1 MVGIIDSDTHISEG
15 ETMWAMIDKEMLPRR
30 PVLLRAP
37 EDTLYGPRNAFW
49 LIDGSIFPKPNGK
62 GSFRLIT
69 PSASKLESARGD
81 IHLAYR
87 EMTDIPGRL
96 GDMDKLGVQT
106 QVVFPTLFLIYITDD
121 AALDIALARA
131 YNRFLAQACE
141 RSAGRMRWVVVPP
154 LHSTEESVKE
164 IRWGKDHGAVGVFF
178 RGIEGL
184 RTLDNPYFAP
194 IYRAASDTELPI
206 LIHTGAGCPLF
217 LQLFDVE
224 RNHTFGHSRVQPLF
238 AFRDLI
244 HNKIPEEFPKL
255 KFGFIEASAG
265 WVPFMLHILKRLFR
279 DKWKFSSDQDMFREY
294 RIFVACE
301 ADEDVSYIAQYT
313 GEDHL
318 VIGSDYG
325 HQDPSEERHLVG
337 AMRAREDIP
346 RQLTDKIFFDN
357 PKLLYPL
364 N

>member
-1 MVGIIDSDTHISEG
+1 MVGIIDSDTHIAEG

-164 IRWGKDHGAVGVFF
+164 IRWGK
-178 RGIEGL
+178 I
-184 RTLDNPYFAP
+184 TAP
-194 IYRAASDTELPI
+194 SEFSFAASKACGRSTI
-206 LIHTGAGCPLF
+206 LISVRSIARP
-217 LQLFDVE
+217 
-224 RNHTFGHSRVQPLF
+224 
-238 AFRDLI
+238 A
-244 HNKIPEEFPKL
+244 IPNCR
-255 KFGFIEASAG
+255 S
-265 WVPFMLHILKRLFR
+265 
-279 DKWKFSSDQDMFREY
+279 
-294 RIFVACE
+294 
-301 ADEDVSYIAQYT
+301 
-313 GEDHL
+313 
-318 VIGSDYG
+318 
-325 HQDPSEERHLVG
+325 
-337 AMRAREDIP
+337 
-346 RQLTDKIFFDN
+346 
-357 PKLLYPL
+357 
-364 N
+364 

>member
-1 MVGIIDSDTHISEG
+1 MVGIIDSDTHIAEG

-154 LHSTEESVKE
+154 LHSRHRRRADARQSLFRPDLSRGQRYRTADPDSYRSRLPAVLTVV
-164 IRWGKDHGAVGVFF
+164 RCGA
-178 RGIEGL
+178 E
-184 RTLDNPYFAP
+184 PYFW
-194 IYRAASDTELPI
+194 S
-206 LIHTGAGCPLF
+206 
-217 LQLFDVE
+217 
-224 RNHTFGHSRVQPLF
+224 
-238 AFRDLI
+238 
-244 HNKIPEEFPKL
+244 
-255 KFGFIEASAG
+255 
-265 WVPFMLHILKRLFR
+265 
-279 DKWKFSSDQDMFREY
+279 
-294 RIFVACE
+294 
-301 ADEDVSYIAQYT
+301 
-313 GEDHL
+313 
-318 VIGSDYG
+318 
-325 HQDPSEERHLVG
+325 
-337 AMRAREDIP
+337 
-346 RQLTDKIFFDN
+346 
-357 PKLLYPL
+357 
-364 N
+364 